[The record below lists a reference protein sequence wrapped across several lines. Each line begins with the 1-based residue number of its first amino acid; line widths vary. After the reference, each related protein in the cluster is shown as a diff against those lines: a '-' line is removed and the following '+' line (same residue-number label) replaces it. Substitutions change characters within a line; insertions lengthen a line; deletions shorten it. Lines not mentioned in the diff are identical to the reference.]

1 MGIKKY
7 KIYPSSSY
15 GDLDLT
21 KFEENIRWSLDNT
34 KFIVEFI
41 NEPDNYDGV
50 LTQPE
55 ARQIMITSEWVD
67 NTDE

>member
-1 MGIKKY
+1 MGINKY

-15 GDLDLT
+15 DDLDLT
-21 KFEENIRWSLDNT
+21 KIEPGIRWNLSGT
-34 KFIVEFI
+34 EFIVEFI

-55 ARQIMITSEWVD
+55 ARQIMITPEW
-67 NTDE
+67 TEKIDE